1 MRVMQ
6 CAEKPSIIF
15 KTRAGDKPLLAEPC
29 QAPVSPP
36 LGWLFMPDPTSRQT
50 PSAAAPI
57 AVLDTNVLLDLL
69 LFQDR
74 RGAPLLAALQSGRLL
89 ALSTQAMFDE
99 LDDVLTRPFAAGW
112 AVAANQVGALARNLC
127 RLVVSDGLPE
137 RGLRP
142 APRCRDPDDQKFIDL
157 AWSLPAAW
165 LISRDRAVL
174 ALARPA
180 LARGLRIGTPEVWTQ
195 STRTTTPTLADG
207 AGAARPRA
215 R

>member
-1 MRVMQ
+1 MQ

-15 KTRAGDKPLLAEPC
+15 KTRADDKPSLAVRC
-29 QAPVSPP
+29 QAPLLPP
-36 LGWLFMPDPTSRQT
+36 LGSQFMPNPTSRPT
-50 PSAAAPI
+50 AAAGTPV

-69 LFQDR
+69 LFQDH
-74 RGAPLLAALQSGRLL
+74 RGAALLAALQAGRLL

-112 AVAANQVGALARNLC
+112 PVAANQVGALARNLC
-127 RLVVSDGLPE
+127 RRVDADGLLG
-137 RGLRP
+137 RGLWP

-157 AWSLPAAW
+157 AWSWPAAW

-180 LARGLRIGTPEVWTQ
+180 LVRGLRIATPEVWTH
-195 STRTTTPTLADG
+195 STR
-207 AGAARPRA
+207 AAPLSA
-215 R
+215 